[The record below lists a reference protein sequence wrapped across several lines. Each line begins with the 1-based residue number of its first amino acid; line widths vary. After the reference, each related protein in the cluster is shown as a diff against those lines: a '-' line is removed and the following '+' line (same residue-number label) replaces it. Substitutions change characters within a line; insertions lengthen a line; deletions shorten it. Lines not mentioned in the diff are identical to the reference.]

1 MQKTTALH
9 EVIYISTLA
18 KAAPISVV
26 GEVAGKSRSR
36 NRDRDITGLLVFDG
50 MRFCQQLEGT
60 QKEVL
65 KLTERIRNDPRHTGV
80 EVLHHGLLAERRF
93 RQFSLAFTSVD
104 DTEALGRLERLDGE
118 AALVAFEALRRELEL

>member
-50 MRFCQQLEGT
+50 MRFCQQLEGDEAAVRALLAT
-60 QKEVL
+60 IEK
-65 KLTERIRNDPRHTGV
+65 DPRHG
-80 EVLHHGLLAERRF
+80 GLQVIHEGPLAGRRF
-93 RQFSLAFTSVD
+93 QQFSLGYSPVD
-104 DTEALGRLERLDGE
+104 DEDVLARMETLRGPPALAEFLRLLQH
-118 AALVAFEALRRELEL
+118 VEL